1 MNKKKFHFTLGPVQ
15 GFVAQARRTRDFWAG
30 SFLLSWLAG
39 AAMQTVIMQRGDIV
53 FPTPDEDYLKWLKG
67 QSRGKPPRQ
76 GGIPNRFKAKVNQ
89 DFKPELVV
97 DTVKKAWEALAETVW
112 QKDLERH
119 CQMYPDTR
127 QIWDRQIGGFWE
139 ITWAIGDDD
148 SLLDQRKNWRIQL
161 PPTEAGIKCSVMSGW
176 QELSGL
182 IAPNS
187 KELNKFWQPLRKD
200 CGRDLAEDENLC
212 AIAFIKRRFPHC
224 FEQVKV
230 KDMPGNWTLHGWPV
244 NAQTPSTLDLAA
256 ANWLARTILD
266 NQESTLNRLHQAA
279 DALFEPNDCGINRLS
294 FVKEAYKVRAMQHL
308 NSSAVFSHVLDNKK
322 ECPNPSAVRQMKDA
336 IKKLVQPTLPAPFYA
351 ILLMDGDSLGE
362 LLRESGAKV
371 SHALNTFTKAVPD
384 IVYKRNGFLIYAGGD
399 DVLALLPLED
409 TLQCAADIR
418 QCYLNAFKT
427 QNLSST
433 ISAAIEYTH
442 VKTPL
447 TRILGDAH
455 HLLDDIAKEGRGR
468 DAIAVRV
475 WKPGGLA
482 LEWAMPWEKALTED
496 SKKLK
501 IEQIADQLAGDKS
514 TAKSKDAEGE
524 NIDRFSSKF
533 FYKIRERFDLLNPE
547 KNKQEEWGNESA
559 IFSEDDAVTLLAVD
573 YLASGI
579 NEGRH
584 NKLKIKDAE
593 DKIKLLL
600 EQCRPVIRR
609 PNESNEENKF
619 PKSKRLEVD
628 GALLVRFLG
637 RKGVER

>member
-1 MNKKKFHFTLGPVQ
+1 MNELTFHFTLGPVQ

-39 AAMQTVIMQRGDIV
+39 AAMQTVIEQKGDIV

-67 QSRGKPPRQ
+67 QGRGKKPPRQ

-97 DTVKKAWEALAETVW
+97 ETVKQAWRTLAEAVW
-112 QKDLERH
+112 QKDLQRH
-119 CQMYPDTR
+119 CQLYPATR
-127 QIWDRQIGGFWE
+127 EIWDRQINGFWE
-139 ITWAIGDDD
+139 IAWAIGDDD
-148 SLLDQRKNWRIQL
+148 YLLDQRKNWRTQL
-161 PPTEAGIKCSVMSGW
+161 PPIEAGIKCSVMSGW

-182 IAPNS
+182 ITPNS
-187 KELNKFWQPLRKD
+187 EELKKFWQPLRKD
-200 CGRDLAEDENLC
+200 YGRDLAEDENLC
-212 AIAFIKRRFPHC
+212 AIAFVKRRFPHC

-256 ANWLARTILD
+256 ANWLTHTIID

-279 DALFEPNDCGINRLS
+279 DALFEPHDCGINRLKC
-294 FVKEAYKVRAMQHL
+294 VKEAYKVRAMQHL
-308 NSSAVFSHVLDNKK
+308 NSNALFSHVLENKK
-322 ECPNPSAVRQMKDA
+322 ECPNSNAARQMKDA
-336 IKKLVQPTLPAPFYA
+336 IKKLAQPTLPAPFYA

-371 SHALNTFTKAVPD
+371 SNALDCFTKQVPD

-409 TLQCAADIR
+409 ALQCAADIR
-418 QCYLNAFKT
+418 QCYLKAFKT
-427 QNLSST
+427 QDLPST
-433 ISAAIEYTH
+433 ISAAIEYAH

-475 WKPGGLA
+475 WKPGGQA
-482 LEWAMPWEKALTED
+482 LEWAMPWEKALIKD
-496 SKKLK
+496 SNQLK
-501 IEQIADQLAGDKS
+501 IAQIANQFAGDKS
-514 TAKSKDAEGE
+514 E
-524 NIDRFSSKF
+524 FSSKF
-533 FYKIRERFDLLNPE
+533 FYRIRERFDLLNPE
-547 KNKQEEWGNESA
+547 KNKHEEWGNESA
-559 IFSEDDAVTLLAVD
+559 IFSEDDAVALLAVD

-579 NEGRH
+579 NEGCK
-584 NKLKIKDAE
+584 KLKIKDAK
-593 DKIKLLL
+593 DIIQPLL
-600 EQCRPVIRR
+600 EQCRPVTRHK
-609 PNESNEENKF
+609 NESAVNFSISN
-619 PKSKRLEVD
+619 RLEVD
-628 GALLVRFLG
+628 GALLVRFLAH
-637 RKGVER
+637 KGVER